1 MTEAEQT
8 EVTAVAPEPASAM
21 QSADIG
27 KLAEALAKA
36 QSKLEQPQKNK
47 KATIEGKSK
56 ATGQKFQYS
65 YDYADLPAVIESL
78 RQALSENGLSYTQP
92 TTING
97 DRLVLR
103 TVLMHS
109 SGQWI
114 ASEWPL
120 KVGSDPKETAAMLTY
135 GRRYTLTSLCGIS
148 AEETDDDAERRNSG
162 KDEPVIGALSKV
174 KLQQKMRDFDTDLAA
189 VTDEDQ
195 LITLLGAPDYSEALA
210 QCERDLPSWYYT
222 KDGSDALGIKDRIA
236 QKRQEVRRS
245 EQPELM
251 P

>member
-1 MTEAEQT
+1 MTDTEQA
-8 EVTAVAPEPASAM
+8 EVTIAPPESHSAL
-21 QSADIG
+21 QSDDISE
-27 KLAEALAKA
+27 LAAALAKA
-36 QSKLEQPQKNK
+36 QSALEQPQKNK
-47 KATIEGKSK
+47 TARIKMKAGGE
-56 ATGQKFQYS
+56 YS
-65 YDYADLPAVIESL
+65 YKYADLPAVIESL
-78 RQALSENGLSYTQP
+78 KKALSENGLSYTQP
-92 TTING
+92 TTIH
-97 DRLVLR
+97 DDSRLVLR

-195 LITLLGAPDYSEALA
+195 LITLLGTPDYSEALA

-236 QKRQEVRRS
+236 QKRQEVRHS